1 MPRLLTRVRLEDG
14 LKLDMNFLVQ
24 KNVVRPGA
32 VTESG
37 VRWCYQHIEEGV
49 ASGAVTS
56 DLTGDLNGWL
66 RLQWNGMQQEFG
78 LQRRLRRFGGGQWYF
93 VCPKTNRIAS
103 ILWLPPG
110 AKSFASRQAWGRQVA
125 YSSQFQTPKDRALS
139 TAQNIRVQLGGP
151 DSFGMIQPFP
161 DKPKWMR
168 WATYERT
175 IRRYLAYQTASM
187 AGLDR
192 FMERLERRG

>member
-14 LKLDMNFLVQ
+14 LKLDLNYLVR
-24 KNVVRPGA
+24 KNVARPGM

-37 VRWCYQHIEEGV
+37 IRWCYQHTDEEV

-56 DLTGDLNGWL
+56 NLTGDLSGWL
-66 RLQWNGMQQEFG
+66 RLRWNGIQQEFG

-110 AKSFASRQAWGRQVA
+110 ATSFASRQAWGRQVA

-151 DSFGMIQPFP
+151 DSFGMMQPFP

-168 WATYERT
+168 WATYERKV
-175 IRRYLAYQTASM
+175 RQYVAYRTASM
-187 AGLDR
+187 AGLER
-192 FMERLERRG
+192 FIERLESRS